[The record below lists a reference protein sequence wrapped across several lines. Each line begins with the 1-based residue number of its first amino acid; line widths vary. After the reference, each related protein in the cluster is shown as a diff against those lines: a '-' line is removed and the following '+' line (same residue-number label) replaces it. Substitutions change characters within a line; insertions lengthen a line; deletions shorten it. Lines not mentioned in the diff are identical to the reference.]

1 MTHAYD
7 QLRHAFRYGSST
19 FGVAALAAMLAAG
32 PAAAAEQGAAA
43 KQAAADLAAGK
54 TDDPIVL
61 KAPAPNAR
69 RVYVYDPKHFAAI
82 SQSFVI
88 DGDAARVVGTADS
101 GFMGNQ

>member
-61 KAPAPNAR
+61 KAPAPNGPAR
-69 RVYVYDPKHFAAI
+69 LRLRSKALRSHFAEL
-82 SQSFVI
+82 
-88 DGDAARVVGTADS
+88 RHRR
-101 GFMGNQ
+101 